1 MGTYFKGS
9 KKEVAALNTYIML
22 KRASDTLTYKFKLSL
37 DKYGLSEGQFAVL
50 DALYH
55 LGSLPQKNLGRK
67 LLKSGG
73 NITMIIDNL
82 EKSGYVLRNRSKE
95 DRRFFIIELTPKGK
109 KKIEEILPAQVDLIT
124 NMMNNMKKVEQ
135 KELQKLCKK
144 LGRGN
149 QI

>member
-1 MGTYFKGS
+1 MGTNLLRS
-9 KKEVAALNTYIML
+9 KREVAALNTFITL
-22 KRASDTLTYKFKLSL
+22 KRASDTLTYKVKLSL
-37 DKYGLSEGQFAVL
+37 DKYNLSKGQFAVL

-55 LGSLPQKNLGRK
+55 LGSLSQKNLGRK

-73 NITMIIDNL
+73 NITMVVDNL
-82 EKSGYVLRNRSKE
+82 ERSGYVLRNRSKE
-95 DRRFFIIELTPKGK
+95 DRRFFIIELTPKGR
-109 KKIEEILPAQVDLIT
+109 KKIEETLPAQVDLIT
-124 NMMNNMKKVEQ
+124 NMLNTLKKTEQ

>member
-1 MGTYFKGS
+1 MGTHFKGS
-9 KKEVAALNTYIML
+9 KREVTALNTFLTL
-22 KRASDTLTYKFKLSL
+22 KRASETLTNKVKLSL

-55 LGSLPQKNLGRK
+55 LGSLSQKNLGGK

-73 NITMIIDNL
+73 NITMIVDNL
-82 EKSGYVLRNRSKE
+82 EKSDYVLRKRSKE
-95 DRRFFIIELTPKGK
+95 DRRFFIIELTSKGK
-109 KKIEEILPAQVDLIT
+109 KKIEEALPSQIDLIT
-124 NMMNNMKKVEQ
+124 NMLNTLKKSEQ

>member
-1 MGTYFKGS
+1 MGTHFKGS
-9 KKEVAALNTYIML
+9 RREVAALNTFIVL
-22 KRASDTLTYKFKLSL
+22 SRASETLTSRLKLSL
-37 DKYGLSEGQFAVL
+37 DEYGLSEGQFAVL

-55 LGSLPQKNLGRK
+55 LGSLSQKNLGRK

-73 NITMIIDNL
+73 NITMVIDNL
-82 EKSGYVLRNRSKE
+82 EKSGYVLRKRSKE
-95 DRRFFIIELTPKGK
+95 DRRFFIIELTNRGE
-109 KKIEEILPAQVDLIT
+109 KKIEETLPAQINLIT
-124 NMMNNMKKVEQ
+124 DMINTLKKGEQ